1 MIIDRHPQIQQD
13 KTNKKK
19 FRKNWRKNSKY
30 SPSMNMKIY
39 RNQKNRKL
47 EDIKLQLNNNQNV
60 AKIRLKLDQ
69 NSPKYDKNE
78 DTNN

>member
-19 FRKNWRKNSKY
+19 LRKNWRKNSKY

-47 EDIKLQLNNNQNV
+47 EDIKLQLKNNQKV